1 MGKCC
6 RRDKWM
12 RSRGYWPDVFW
23 MHDCPIAQRM
33 ADRTMQLLPPRDM
46 HDCLE
51 HRLGPCALDCCAGGH
66 CTRVLVT

>member
-1 MGKCC
+1 
-6 RRDKWM
+6 
-12 RSRGYWPDVFW
+12 
-23 MHDCPIAQRM
+23 M

-46 HDCLE
+46 HDRLE